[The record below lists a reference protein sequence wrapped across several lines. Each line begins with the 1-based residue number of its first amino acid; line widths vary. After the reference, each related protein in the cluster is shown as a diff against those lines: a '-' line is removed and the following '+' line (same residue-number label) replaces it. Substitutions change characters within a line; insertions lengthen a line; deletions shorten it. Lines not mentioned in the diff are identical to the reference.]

1 MSLQKQ
7 VNQKIFCT
15 STVLIIVFVFGYGC
29 IPSEKSKISVNLK
42 KKEINAPLIITVSN
56 VKVFNHQIIITG
68 TNLSSVTSF
77 TIKEG
82 SNNTN
87 LQIESKTNT
96 SIVANTISN
105 VTFAAGKVF
114 DFILSNAN
122 ASSSF
127 TVDFSLCDSLLGG
140 KEIDCLVTPNDK
152 EVLSYDSLSGK
163 WKPRAINGLSYKG
176 PWDASGAAP
185 AATTIGDYYIVSVA
199 GAGYEVGDWAVYRG
213 GGNFDRINNST
224 AIVSVFGRTG
234 AIVPTKGD
242 YELNDLADVD
252 LTSTPPDPNNVLTFV
267 GGQWVPMPASVGS
280 GGTVTAV
287 SGTGPISVATGTS
300 TPVISISQSN
310 ATNDGYLSSTDWSTF
325 NNKQAAITATTASD
339 YYRGDKTF
347 ATLNSTVVPEGTN
360 LYFTNARALGILLA
374 GFDNTLTG
382 QVTASDSMLQA
393 FGRVQN
399 QLNSLNSNG
408 SNYLI
413 KNGPDTLS
421 GAVSVT
427 NVITTSGA
435 GDIILGTGPF
445 QATSAI
451 NKAYADGKL
460 DKTTGGSVA
469 GIVTLDNDLK
479 IKGGANYVT
488 VRGHATSAN
497 YNLVLP
503 SSAGTSGY
511 VLSTDGS
518 GNTSW
523 IVAGGVP
530 SGSAGGDLT
539 GTYPNPT
546 IGANKITDSH
556 IANAAI
562 SQTKINGL
570 ATSLSGK
577 EATITATTS
586 ADYYRGDKTFVSFA
600 SAVWSTVLTG
610 LSTATST
617 AITATDSVLV
627 ALGKLQA
634 QTSNRLIKNA
644 ADTISGPITLTG
656 TITTSGSGDI
666 LVATTPLQA
675 TSAVNKTYADGKLDK
690 TTGGTVAGVVTL
702 DSDLKIKGGT
712 NYVTIKGHASSANY
726 NLFLPSNAG
735 TAGYVLST
743 DGSGNTSWVTN
754 GSVQPWTISGSD
766 VSRASGNVGIGTATP
781 GLNTRLSVNGQIT
794 ASSSS
799 ITTGTVDFV
808 NGNSVSTTFDCGTAI
823 SLKNI
828 RIGGNYIVVVTGTGT
843 DQCNFNT
850 TVTDDDAGTVSYR
863 FAPVNSVRTANSH
876 TVYSLS
882 RVGNI
887 VYISWITGF

>member
-1 MSLQKQ
+1 MSLQNRP
-7 VNQKIFCT
+7 NQKLL
-15 STVLIIVFVFGYGC
+15 VLMLAVAFGYGC
-29 IPSEKSKISVNLK
+29 VPTDKSKISVNLK
-42 KKEINAPLIITVSN
+42 KKETPAPLSFTVSN
-56 VKVFNHQIIITG
+56 VKVVNNQIIITG
-68 TNLSSVTSF
+68 TNLNSVTGF
-77 TIKEG
+77 KIQEG
-82 SNNTN
+82 SNNTD

-96 SIVANTISN
+96 SIVANTISS

-122 ASSSF
+122 AASAF
-127 TVDFSLCDSLLGG
+127 TVDFSLCDSVLGG
-140 KEIDCLVTPNDK
+140 KGIDCLMTPNDK

-176 PWDASGAAP
+176 SWDASGPAP
-185 AATTIGDYYIVSVA
+185 ATTTVGDYFIVSVA
-199 GAGYEVGDWAVYRG
+199 GPDYEVGDWTVYRG
-213 GGNFDRINNST
+213 GGHFDRINNST

-234 AIVPTKGD
+234 AIVPNKGD

-252 LTSTPPDPNNVLTFV
+252 LASTPPSPNDVLTFV
-267 GGQWVPMPASVGS
+267 GGEWVPMPTSLGGA
-280 GGTVTAV
+280 GTVTSV
-287 SGTGPISVATGTS
+287 SGTAPISVASGTS
-300 TPVISISQSN
+300 TPVVSISQSN
-310 ATNDGYLSSTDWSTF
+310 TSTNGYLSSTDWNTF
-325 NNKQAAITATTASD
+325 NNKQATITATTSSD

-360 LYFTNARALGILLA
+360 LYFTNARALGILLT
-374 GFDNTLTG
+374 GFDNALTG
-382 QVTASDSMLQA
+382 QVTAADSMLQA

-399 QLNSLNSNG
+399 QINSLGTNG
-408 SNYLI
+408 SNYLV
-413 KNGPDTLS
+413 KNGPDTIS
-421 GAVSVT
+421 GTVAVT

-460 DKTTGGSVA
+460 DKTTGGTVA

-479 IKGGANYVT
+479 IKGGSNYVT
-488 VRGHATSAN
+488 VKGHAASAN

-523 IVAGGVP
+523 IVAGGAP
-530 SGSAGGDLT
+530 TGTAGGDLT

-546 IGANKITDSH
+546 IGSNKITDSH

-562 SQTKINGL
+562 SQIKINGL

-577 EATITATTS
+577 ESTITATTT

-600 SAVWSTVLTG
+600 SSVWATVLTG

-644 ADTISGPITLTG
+644 ADTISGAITLTG

-690 TTGGTVAGVVTL
+690 TTGGTVSGVVVL
-702 DSDLKIKGGT
+702 DSDLRIKGGS
-712 NYVTIKGHASSANY
+712 NYVTIKAHASSGTY
-726 NLFLPSNAG
+726 NLVMPSSAG

-766 VSRASGNVGIGTATP
+766 VSRSSGNVGIGTSNP
-781 GLNTRLSVNGQIT
+781 GVNTRLNVNGQIT

-799 ITTGTVDFV
+799 ITTGTVDFA
-808 NGNSVSTTFDCGTAI
+808 NGNSVTTTFDCGTAI
-823 SLKNI
+823 TLKNI
-828 RIGGNYIVVVTGTGT
+828 RVGGNYIVVVTGTGT

-850 TVTDDDAGTVSYR
+850 AVTDDDAGTVSYR
-863 FAPVNSVRTANSH
+863 FAPANSVRTASTH